1 MAGSGSNDD
10 DGDAVDE
17 VDVDDEGVQ
26 HADDK
31 DSTKDSACWSSD
43 VTWGRP
49 TLIWQPMSGRTI
61 FTVTKLMTMMHT
73 HSIFD

>member
-43 VTWGRP
+43 VTWGAADFD
-49 TLIWQPMSGRTI
+49 LA
-61 FTVTKLMTMMHT
+61 T
-73 HSIFD
+73 HEWADAFRSDETDDNDAHPFHF